1 MIAVKIGDGMGN
13 QLFNY
18 ACGYAQARR
27 DGDSLVLDIS
37 ECDNSTLRDFE
48 LDKFHLKYDK
58 KESFPNRNLGQKIYK
73 NLRRALKYHV
83 IKERE
88 VYHNRDHRYDVN
100 DIDPRV
106 YKKKGL
112 RNKYLYGYWQHLA
125 YFEDYLDEITAM
137 MTPAYEQS
145 ETVKKL
151 QEEFKKTPT
160 CAVHVRGGDIMG
172 PAGAYFKH
180 AMERMEQEK
189 PGVRY
194 IVFTNDMER
203 AEEALAPVLES
214 QKKDAVGQ
222 AENRLEFVSEMGEF
236 SDVDEFFLM
245 AACQNSGVSLLGVSV
260 LSPFI
265 TAVMNPEELLKN
277 DIIRSVY
284 DGFHMQNTNQLITL
298 LSVLIIIVYIAKNAF
313 IIFIN
318 NMLYCFSY
326 YGKREMQDRMM
337 KYYISRDYTFFLNH
351 NSAELMR
358 DINTDPEMFYAA
370 VLNML
375 QLASELCVSLI
386 LVGYLLV
393 KDALLTLGVA
403 FAMVVMV
410 FIFMKKLRRTLARFG
425 DDRRKYNANILQ
437 CMQQAFGGIK
447 EIKIA
452 NREAYFEGEFVKQN
466 GLYTYVIKQNSF
478 LSSIPKP
485 IMEALCITGLM
496 AAIIVRINATS
507 TSPEQFVG
515 TLAVFAAAAFAL
527 LPSANKMSEYLGSI
541 IHNGVVI
548 HKIGEEY
555 AAIRDME
562 IQTEKEEN
570 YKKVTLDKEIKVED
584 MTFHYPD
591 TEDAVLAHVNVTIP
605 KNKSVAFIGPSGA
618 GKTTMVDLILGV
630 LKPQA
635 GKITVDG
642 MDIKESYRGWHD
654 KIGYIPQTIYMLD
667 DTIRNNI
674 AFGKT
679 EGIDDADIWE
689 ALKQA
694 QLDEF
699 VKSLD
704 EGLDTMIG
712 EAGVRLSGGQRQ
724 RIGIAR
730 ALYRRPEVLVLD
742 EATSALDTETE
753 AAVMEA
759 IDSLQGKMT
768 MLIIAHRLST
778 IKNCDMVYQVEGGSV
793 TRKEKE
799 SV

>member
-1 MIAVKIGDGMGN
+1 MKDMIKSVFKV
-13 QLFNY
+13 FN
-18 ACGYAQARR
+18 GKQ
-27 DGDSLVLDIS
+27 
-37 ECDNSTLRDFE
+37 
-48 LDKFHLKYDK
+48 K
-58 KESFPNRNLGQKIYK
+58 RNLFG
-73 NLRRALKYHV
+73 
-83 IKERE
+83 
-88 VYHNRDHRYDVN
+88 
-100 DIDPRV
+100 
-106 YKKKGL
+106 
-112 RNKYLYGYWQHLA
+112 
-125 YFEDYLDEITAM
+125 M
-137 MTPAYEQS
+137 
-145 ETVKKL
+145 
-151 QEEFKKTPT
+151 
-160 CAVHVRGGDIMG
+160 AV
-172 PAGAYFKH
+172 
-180 AMERMEQEK
+180 
-189 PGVRY
+189 
-194 IVFTNDMER
+194 
-203 AEEALAPVLES
+203 
-214 QKKDAVGQ
+214 
-222 AENRLEFVSEMGEF
+222 
-236 SDVDEFFLM
+236 LM
-245 AACQNSGVSLLGVSV
+245 LINAGVSLLGVSV
-260 LSPFI
+260 LLPFI
-265 TAVMNPEELLKN
+265 QAVMSPDELLQN
-277 DIIRSVY
+277 PYIRKGY
-284 DGFHMQNTNQLITL
+284 DLLGLDNTNQLVIAL
-298 LSVLIIIVYIAKNAF
+298 AVLIMIVYAAKNAF
-313 IIFIN
+313 IIFMN
-318 NMLYCFSY
+318 NMQYRFSY
-326 YGKREMQDRMM
+326 YGKQEMQDRMM
-337 KYYISRDYTFFLNH
+337 KYYIHQDYTFFLNH

-375 QLASELCVSLI
+375 QLTSEICVSGI
-386 LVGYLLV
+386 
-393 KDALLTLGVA
+393 
-403 FAMVVMV
+403 MVVFLVLKDPMITVGVVVAMLIMV
-410 FIFMKKLRRTLARFG
+410 MVFMKKLKRILARFG
-425 DDRRKYNANILQ
+425 EERRKYNASILQ

-452 NREAYFEGEFVKQN
+452 NRESYFEGEFIKQN

-478 LSSIPKP
+478 LGSIQKP
-485 IMEALCITGLM
+485 LMEALCIIGLM
-496 AAIIVRINATS
+496 SAIIVEISVT
-507 TSPEQFVG
+507 TTDPTQFVG
-515 TLAVFAAAAFAL
+515 TLAVFAAAAFYL
-527 LPSANKMSEYLGSI
+527 LPSANKMADYLASI

-548 HKIGEEY
+548 KKVGEQY
-555 AAIRDME
+555 VAIRDLE
-562 IQTEKEEN
+562 VKTAKEEN

-689 ALKQA
+689 TLKQA